1 MSRKFLRFLI
11 AGLLMVIWPGEGPR
25 ADPSRDAVARCAAV
39 MEGSAKAVV
48 FDTRD
53 DDGAPVP
60 IHGMLSKPAG
70 QGPFA
75 AIVMLHRFFGIVP
88 PDCNSTGRKIFHDLG
103 YVVLLVD
110 SDSVVHAG
118 RGEHYTIGDYTN
130 DHQARDAIMAQSY
143 LTGLDF
149 VDGKR
154 VALVGYAW
162 GGSSALSVI
171 SRRRLGDGN
180 SGEPFRTV
188 AAWHPHCPTDL
199 INQRVPLMIIA
210 GGNDTI
216 NWPQQRCPAMARTGP
231 AAGEYE
237 YIVMPD
243 LGHNFDAWWE
253 RNYNAEATADA
264 YERLIAFLGKHL

>member
-1 MSRKFLRFLI
+1 MGRWFLKILT
-11 AGLLMVIWPGEGPR
+11 AGLLAAAWPGEAPR
-25 ADPSRDAVARCAAV
+25 ADPSRDTVAKCSAVID
-39 MEGSAKAVV
+39 GGAKAVV

-53 DDGAPVP
+53 DDDAPVP
-60 IHGMLSKPAG
+60 IRGVLSKPAG

-88 PDCNSTGRKIFHDLG
+88 PDCNSAGRKIFQQLG

-118 RGEHYTIGDYTN
+118 RGEHYSIGDYTS
-130 DHQARDAIMAQSY
+130 DHQARDAIMAQTY
-143 LTGLDF
+143 LAGLDF

-162 GGSSALSVI
+162 GGSSALAVM
-171 SRRRLGDGN
+171 SRRGLGDRN
-180 SGEPFRTV
+180 IGEPFRAV

-199 INQRVPLMIIA
+199 VDQRVPLMIIA
-210 GGNDTI
+210 GGNDTM
-216 NWPQQRCPAMARTGP
+216 NWPQQRCPKMARTGP
-231 AAGEYE
+231 AADAYE
-237 YIVMPD
+237 YVVMPD

-253 RNYNAEATADA
+253 RNYDAEATAEA
-264 YERLIAFLGKHL
+264 YRRLVAFLDKHL